1 MKAPRRLLHD
11 DPGLARLVSSTRL
24 ACTCIPSISIDIWG
38 TPKSRTKVTRRSD
51 ALAEERRISGG
62 SWRCRRATSFWSC
75 SVSIDR
81 AACAHR
87 TYLNVQSHVPD
98 FECGSLSDID
108 AHKLGRVLVQ
118 NVYVAEPIQQ
128 ELLADGARHGRE
140 EGHGGGF
147 GREAPIHWLQ
157 AGRTPTPVVKED
169 PYVV

>member
-1 MKAPRRLLHD
+1 MDK
-11 DPGLARLVSSTRL
+11 
-24 ACTCIPSISIDIWG
+24 
-38 TPKSRTKVTRRSD
+38 
-51 ALAEERRISGG
+51 
-62 SWRCRRATSFWSC
+62 
-75 SVSIDR
+75 
-81 AACAHR
+81 AACAHF

-140 EGHGGGF
+140 ERHDGGF
-147 GREAPIHWLQ
+147 GGEAPVNWLQ

-169 PYVV
+169 PYVL